1 MPKKETAIEI
11 VRACI
16 VDEGIIE
23 VTVMP
28 GWPEPSAGRIAK
40 DVAAVITRAMLTF
53 PKEAADIVSCMRN

>member
-16 VDEGIIE
+16 HDEGILQ

-28 GWPEPSAGRIAK
+28 GWPEPSARRIAK
-40 DVAAVITRAMLTF
+40 DVAEAINRAMRTL
-53 PKEAADIVSCMRN
+53 PREAVDIVSCTLH